1 MENKPH
7 IVKETA
13 ATVSET
19 LRKLVDKTEEESIL
33 SKFKSSLILF
43 ASMIALKINESILFN
58 PAINAQPN
66 QNSNLTNNSTVIV
79 FAGLF
84 AVAIIFIIFYQKVL
98 RNQKGKETDIPENK
112 SIKTSNNRKRNE
124 TNRAKGIKEKL

>member
-7 IVKETA
+7 IAKETA
-13 ATVSET
+13 ASVSET
-19 LRKLVDKTEEESIL
+19 HMKLVDKTEEESIL

-112 SIKTSNNRKRNE
+112 SIKTSNNRKRNSS
-124 TNRAKGIKEKL
+124 NRAKGIKEK

>member
-1 MENKPH
+1 LENKHH

-43 ASMIALKINESILFN
+43 ASMVALKINESILFN

-112 SIKTSNNRKRNE
+112 SIKTSNNRKRNSS
-124 TNRAKGIKEKL
+124 NRAKGIKEK

>member
-1 MENKPH
+1 LENKPH